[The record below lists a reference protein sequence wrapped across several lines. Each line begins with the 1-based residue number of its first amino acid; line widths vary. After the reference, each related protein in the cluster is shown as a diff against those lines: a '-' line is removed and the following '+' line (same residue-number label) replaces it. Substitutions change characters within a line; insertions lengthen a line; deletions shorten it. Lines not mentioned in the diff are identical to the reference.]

1 MKRLQTLALLLSF
14 CSFGAFALNEDVVAW
29 EQIYRK
35 ADSDE
40 QRLSVMLKIMQ
51 YKDRDFTPL
60 LAESLDRLMTR
71 RIEEGT
77 QKDRMAKNALARL
90 IVQELGNLNSGDSA
104 ESVYNL
110 YVEVKEPV
118 LKGEAAVAL
127 GKMRAV
133 RYAERLA
140 LDLSSLNLRPDPVS
154 PRDQEILALAL
165 VQALDAMRSPI
176 GYEPVFLAARAW
188 YSSSSRV
195 KETAQSA
202 LVTMVDDP
210 TDSVMKIMVS
220 NPSTEIKNAALA
232 AALAS
237 KSPLERKASIASQAL
252 KTGIE
257 KVGNDPTSKA
267 AISRLRVAA
276 MNGLTATRDKSPENV
291 PLLVSVIGMDAK
303 NDATLEETLKAY
315 VALGVNGSDAAVEF
329 LSKKLGEYDDRE
341 RSKAN
346 TVRDKSLIRQIVA
359 SMALTKNPKVKGA
372 LLQSLN
378 VDYDANIRN
387 ALKDALNT
395 IG

>member
-1 MKRLQTLALLLSF
+1 MKRLLMLALILSF

-40 QRLSVMLKIMQ
+40 QRLAVMLKIMQ
-51 YKDRDFTPL
+51 FKDRDFTPL

-71 RIEEGT
+71 RIEDGP
-77 QKDRMAKNALARL
+77 QKDRLAKNSLARL
-90 IVQELGNLNSGDSA
+90 IVQELGNLNSADSA

-118 LKGEAAVAL
+118 LKGEAAVTL

-133 RYAERLA
+133 RYADRLA

-195 KETAQSA
+195 RETAQSA
-202 LVTMVDDP
+202 LSTMVDDP
-210 TDSVMKIMVS
+210 TDSVLKIMVS
-220 NPSTEIKNAALA
+220 NPSIEIKSAALES
-232 AALAS
+232 ALSSRA
-237 KSPLERKASIASQAL
+237 PMERKASIASVAL

-257 KVGNDPTSKA
+257 RVGTDQASKA
-267 AISRLRVAA
+267 AISRLRIAA
-276 MNGLTATRDKSPENV
+276 MNALSATRDKSPENV

-315 VALGVNGSDAAVEF
+315 VALGVNGSDPAVEF
-329 LSKKLGEYDDRE
+329 LAMKLGAYDDRE

-346 TVRDKSLIRQIVA
+346 TVRDKSLIRQIIA
-359 SMALTKNPKVKGA
+359 SMARTNNPKVKSA
-372 LLQSLN
+372 LQQSLN

-387 ALKDALNT
+387 ALKDALQSFK
-395 IG
+395 